1 MMFDAG
7 VTVSNM
13 APSILLSTLVSM
25 VLTPVA
31 GALAGAGTTAGTI
44 GAKVVGAIPKIVSA
58 GSIGLS
64 ARGNAYAEMIN
75 QGYGK
80 EQAEAYANLVSASE
94 TGLSLLLSG
103 ISKVGGISPRIA
115 KAVEEIDNAFLRI
128 TFQYGGAFGG
138 EFMEEGTQTLLEPL
152 FKEIALGYDT
162 GEKISWE
169 EVFYNAL
176 LGGLMGGFFES
187 PEIIKSNGV
196 LYLQDRI
203 TKKKVELNQS
213 TEAFLS
219 EIKASGKKNSQSEKV
234 TENINEATGQ
244 GEGTGKMTFGDYY
257 TRIVRNPYDAKASSR
272 VRNMTAT
279 ERIFARAGANAE
291 DISVAVSRTTGLQYD
306 GEKEVEAYEYGLEQR
321 KKGNGQDLDLLIE
334 ATDYLDSIGES
345 GIMEGEERQSLK
357 EIPSIEYLEKNAGE
371 IAKRS
376 PVEIPENRKTAG

>member
-334 ATDYLDSIGES
+334 ATDY
-345 GIMEGEERQSLK
+345 
-357 EIPSIEYLEKNAGE
+357 
-371 IAKRS
+371 
-376 PVEIPENRKTAG
+376 